1 MTETKTQTI
10 EDQIIDQ
17 NADCT
22 ITEVAKQLEFLM
34 TKAHPSP
41 KNTQLTQAY
50 KAYLINRIQNM

>member
-1 MTETKTQTI
+1 MTATKTKTL

-22 ITEVAKQLEFLM
+22 ITEVAKQLEFLI

-41 KNTQLTQAY
+41 KNTQLIQAY
-50 KAYLINRIQNM
+50 KAYLINRIQAL